1 MPQPVG
7 IAARNR
13 TKTVSPN
20 LTVKETPLKPSMG
33 QASATPA
40 LGKGGG
46 SRGLRSSLATERV
59 QGQLEL
65 RESLCQK

>member
-40 LGKGGG
+40 LG
-46 SRGLRSSLATERV
+46 RWE
-59 QGQLEL
+59 QGFKVILGY
-65 RESLCQK
+65 RESSRPT